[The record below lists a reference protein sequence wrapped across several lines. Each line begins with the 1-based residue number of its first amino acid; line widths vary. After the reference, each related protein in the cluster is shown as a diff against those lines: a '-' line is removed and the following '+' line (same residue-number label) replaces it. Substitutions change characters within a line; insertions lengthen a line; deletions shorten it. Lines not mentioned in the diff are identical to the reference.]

1 MASFKHQSMNI
12 EVFVVFIFHDTK
24 IDKNTLS
31 PSVFVAPA
39 MGNAPHF
46 NTDVTDSSI
55 IITWTPV
62 PRVGYKVCS
71 LTVHFY
77 IICLFG
83 CTFFFYV
90 CNSDCFSFFPNR

>member
-12 EVFVVFIFHDTK
+12 EVFAVFIFQDTK
-24 IDKNTLS
+24 IDKNTPS

-62 PRVGYKVCS
+62 PRVGYKVPS
-71 LTVHFY
+71 LTVYFC

-83 CTFFFYV
+83 CR
-90 CNSDCFSFFPNR
+90 FSSLRL